1 MAEFTC
7 WWGCDP
13 LGAKSFNLWP
23 RCEEIIDSLPDGRKH
38 WRNKHLPL
46 IPGEEERQIGTKM
59 VGRPQMSK
67 SLFVNEAIIHY
78 HDRNWF
84 QIRRSRD
91 ALQAR
96 VLELDEENERLKK
109 ELKTRNGYI
118 RNWFR
123 RNP

>member
-1 MAEFTC
+1 M
-7 WWGCDP
+7 
-13 LGAKSFNLWP
+13 GAKSFNLWP
-23 RCEEIIDSLPDGRKH
+23 RCEEIIDSLPDGRKQ

-46 IPGEEERQIGTKM
+46 IPGEEEKQIGTKM
-59 VGRPQMSK
+59 VGRPTMSK

-96 VLELDEENERLKK
+96 VLELDEENRLLKIELSKK
-109 ELKTRNGYI
+109 RS
-118 RNWFR
+118 WFR
-123 RNP
+123 WN